1 MTNILIFLPKEFQCF
16 SKFERKLTRITSSL
30 ENFQLSSP
38 IDPHDFLSLFAT
50 KHVQCQNICIQEDW
64 KIIEY
69 THVVIFDDGEVFTKE
84 AAFFKEHQ
92 IPLRIIPIK
101 VTRVVNI
108 HVNKE
113 FQEIKKS
120 EAYEYIGRG
129 SIWGNPYSM
138 FGDEHESREDVILKF
153 KYDFDRDI
161 LMKAKKQDVYKL
173 AGKRLGC
180 FCKPHDCHGDILANF
195 LNSWDDGL

>member
-38 IDPHDFLSLFAT
+38 NDPHDFLSLFTA
-50 KHVQCQNICIQEDW
+50 KYAQCQNICIQEDW
-64 KIIEY
+64 RNIEY
-69 THVVIFDDGEVFTKE
+69 THVVIFDDGEVFPQET
-84 AAFFKEHQ
+84 AFFKENK
-92 IPLRIIPIK
+92 IPLRVIAIK
-101 VTRVVNI
+101 ITRVVNI
-108 HVNKE
+108 HLDTNFQDNKKTE
-113 FQEIKKS
+113 T
-120 EAYEYIGRG
+120 YEYIGRG

-138 FGDEHESREDVILKF
+138 FGDEQESREDVISKF
-153 KYDFDRDI
+153 KYDFERDI
-161 LMKAKKQDVYKL
+161 LMKAKKQDVYQL

-180 FCKPHDCHGDILANF
+180 FCKPHDCHGDVLANF